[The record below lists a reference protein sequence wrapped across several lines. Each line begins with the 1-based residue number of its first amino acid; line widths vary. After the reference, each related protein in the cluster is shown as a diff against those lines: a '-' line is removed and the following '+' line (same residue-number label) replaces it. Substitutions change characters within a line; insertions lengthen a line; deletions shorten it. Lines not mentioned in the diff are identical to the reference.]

1 MTHPTMTH
9 PTRRSPATLGHRLA
23 ALLCLAIAAAP
34 GLAGAA
40 PRVYD
45 ASAASLDGKAALAIP
60 PPPPE
65 YHTENLGWIEFA
77 YRPST
82 RDRVRPLIAQAGAIR
97 AELSDL
103 LGRPALVDPVKV
115 RIAAVPAELD
125 RLVPGELAGPA
136 TAASFGA
143 LRLAVL
149 SASPRHGVGAL
160 DLEGAFRHALAHLAL
175 DEATAGAPL
184 PRWFHEGFAAHAAGE
199 RAALRAQRLAI
210 AALRGHLLPLDD
222 LEASLAGAAE
232 PAASVAH
239 AQSADVVRYLVE
251 GERRERFT
259 RALDAV
265 RAGAPLAD
273 ALESAHASTRHD
285 LELAWRADVARRYGF
300 LPALVGSLV
309 LLGLLVAGGRGVQRL
324 RARRSAA
331 PPAPHRRLRAAPE
344 ARHRPARASTA
355 RLVATLGARHRGEGD
370 GDAGIPKVEHNGQ
383 WHTLH

>member
-1 MTHPTMTH
+1 MTH
-9 PTRRSPATLGHRLA
+9 PTRRSPAALSHRLA

-40 PRVYD
+40 PRIYD
-45 ASAASLDGKAALAIP
+45 ASAASLDAKAALAIP

-125 RLVPGELAGPA
+125 RLVPGELAGPP

-149 SASPRHGVGAL
+149 SASPQDGIGAL
-160 DLEGAFRHALAHLAL
+160 DLESAFRHALAHLAL

-184 PRWFHEGFAAHAAGE
+184 PRWFHEGFAVHAAGE
-199 RAALRAQRLAI
+199 RAARRAQQLSV
-210 AALRGHLLPLDD
+210 AALGGHLLPLDE
-222 LEASLAGAAE
+222 LEAGLAGAAD

-239 AQSADVVRYLVE
+239 AQSADVVRYLVQ
-251 GERRERFT
+251 GERRQRFA

-273 ALESAHASTRHD
+273 ALEAAYASTRHD

-300 LPALVGSLV
+300 FPALVGSLV
-309 LLGLLVAGGRGVQRL
+309 LLGLLVAGARGVRRL

-331 PPAPHRRLRAAPE
+331 LPAPHRRLRAAPE

-370 GDAGIPKVEHNGQ
+370 GDAGIPKVEHNGR